1 MDKYYADHHIK
12 PVSKFV
18 MHRLSVAPVII
29 SLLIV
34 FVLLFPKSTVGQN
47 KLEKLLAKKMDSLL
61 MPVKPQPL
69 LPDDAMQTITI
80 PPGWGGYGSYL
91 FGSIGG
97 VYPQAYTNKADMAVS
112 GGVCVGNP
120 EKFLNFAAS
129 VNLNDV
135 HKFQDFSANFII
147 SRMLFAGTSVSAGV
161 LQVFANKI
169 QTDVPGETWYIAFSH
184 AVQTLPSQTEG
195 SSKLTYTIG
204 IGNGRFY
211 LRSPDDIA
219 AGRNKKGTM
228 VFGGVSYEVIHHVNL
243 NAEWSGTN
251 LAASLGLRPFPNAFS
266 IGIGVMNITR
276 NSADRPAGIFS
287 IGYPL
292 SLSR

>member
-1 MDKYYADHHIK
+1 MR
-12 PVSKFV
+12 
-18 MHRLSVAPVII
+18 RLSVAPVIVM
-29 SLLIV
+29 L
-34 FVLLFPKSTVGQN
+34 FTACGLLFSKSAAGQN
-47 KLEKLLAKKMDSLL
+47 RLEKLLAQKMDSLL
-61 MPVKPQPL
+61 MPEKKQQL

-91 FGSIGG
+91 FGSMGG
-97 VYPQAYTNKADMAVS
+97 VYPQAYSNDPDMAIS
-112 GGVCVGNP
+112 GGACIGNP

-129 VNLNDV
+129 INLNDV
-135 HKFQDFSANFII
+135 HKFQDFSANFIV
-147 SRMLFAGTSVSAGV
+147 SRMLFTSTSVSAGV

-169 QTDVPGETWYIAFSH
+169 QTDVPGATYYIAFSH

-195 SSKLTYTIG
+195 SSKLSYTIG

-211 LRSPDDIA
+211 LRSRDDIA

-228 VFGGVSYEVIHHVNL
+228 VFGGLSYEIIHHVNL

-251 LAASLGLRPFPNAFS
+251 LAASLGIRPFPNAFS
-266 IGIGVMNITR
+266 LGIGVMNITR
-276 NSADRPAGIFS
+276 NSANRPAGVFS

-292 SLSR
+292 SLSRQGNEQKLN